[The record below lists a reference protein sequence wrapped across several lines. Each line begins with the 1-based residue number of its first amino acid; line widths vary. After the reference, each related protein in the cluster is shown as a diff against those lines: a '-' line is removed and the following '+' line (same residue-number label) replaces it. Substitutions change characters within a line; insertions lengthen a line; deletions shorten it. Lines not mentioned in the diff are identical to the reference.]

1 MPKSQSLQATSDL
14 CPDRPT
20 AASRVHLLMCTNALY
35 FQHLGV
41 CLTSL
46 LINNPSLFF
55 DIVVVRR
62 TGEEL
67 DEDKLRRTLARFLN
81 YSLSF
86 RVFTFP
92 ADPLLPLNPDAHY
105 TLDNWTRLWIEN
117 FFPGDIDR
125 VLYLDSDIVVVGS
138 VAALWCA
145 DLDGALLGAIEIPG
159 SLQGVAQ
166 LGMCAE
172 DGYFNSG
179 VLLIDLKQWR
189 ESHALNTVLQ
199 YVEAYAERLID
210 LDQDA
215 LNACFHNRT
224 KRLGYRWN
232 ATWSFYREP
241 VSIPLPASE
250 IARVRQEARIIH
262 FNGNSK
268 PWNYLCDH
276 PRKAEY
282 DKYLRMTEW
291 RDFVPEDRTA
301 VNWLRKRISAILPE
315 KAKTL
320 LKHAVRLMISPAVRL
335 MISPAVRLMISK
347 ASPAKV

>member
-35 FQHLGV
+35 FQHMGV

-46 LINNPSLFF
+46 LTNNPSLFF

-145 DLDGALLGAIEIPG
+145 DLDGALLGAIDIPDPCR
-159 SLQGVAQ
+159 A
-166 LGMCAE
+166 
-172 DGYFNSG
+172 
-179 VLLIDLKQWR
+179 
-189 ESHALNTVLQ
+189 
-199 YVEAYAERLID
+199 
-210 LDQDA
+210 
-215 LNACFHNRT
+215 
-224 KRLGYRWN
+224 
-232 ATWSFYREP
+232 
-241 VSIPLPASE
+241 
-250 IARVRQEARIIH
+250 
-262 FNGNSK
+262 
-268 PWNYLCDH
+268 
-276 PRKAEY
+276 
-282 DKYLRMTEW
+282 
-291 RDFVPEDRTA
+291 
-301 VNWLRKRISAILPE
+301 
-315 KAKTL
+315 
-320 LKHAVRLMISPAVRL
+320 
-335 MISPAVRLMISK
+335 
-347 ASPAKV
+347 